1 MRDAGVWVVVGGVA
15 VVVVGL
21 VMMAGGLP
29 GDLSWRRGNVR
40 VYVPLATSIVLSI
53 VLTVVLNL
61 LRR

>member
-21 VMMAGGLP
+21 VMMVGGLP
-29 GDLSWRRGNVR
+29 GDLSWRRGNTR
-40 VYVPLATSIVLSI
+40 VYVPVATSIVLSI